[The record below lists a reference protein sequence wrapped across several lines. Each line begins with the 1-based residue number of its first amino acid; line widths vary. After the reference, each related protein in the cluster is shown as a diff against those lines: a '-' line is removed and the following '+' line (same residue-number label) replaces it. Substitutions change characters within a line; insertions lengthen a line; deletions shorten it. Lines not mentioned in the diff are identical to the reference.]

1 MWIGAVL
8 ANFGAFLDRTGR
20 HVQAEA
26 LYQRSLITL
35 ERAVGP
41 NHVNIAAILNDLAE
55 CYRLQR
61 RYAEAEPLYLRAIA
75 IAEAA
80 LSNDDPRLGMYR
92 RSYAKLLRGTRRK
105 AEARHFEKLASRPRG
120 QETMNT
126 LTVDVLDLH
135 RGK

>member
-1 MWIGAVL
+1 
-8 ANFGAFLDRTGR
+8 
-20 HVQAEA
+20 
-26 LYQRSLITL
+26 LITL